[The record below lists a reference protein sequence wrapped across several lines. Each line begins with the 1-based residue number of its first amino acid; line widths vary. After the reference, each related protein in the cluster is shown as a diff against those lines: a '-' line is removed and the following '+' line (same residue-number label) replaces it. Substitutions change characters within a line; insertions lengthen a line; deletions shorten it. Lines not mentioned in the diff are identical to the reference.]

1 MKIGTYNEEFS
12 KNTIYRF
19 CNNSGINWHR
29 FVRLLSEKIVRTFMR
44 PATSDE
50 RIEYF
55 VLDDTP
61 FPKSGKKTELIA
73 KFFNHVNMTY
83 QWGYRILTLIWTDE
97 YSSVPI
103 DFCPL
108 SSNNDNLVRC
118 EAKKYDKRS
127 IAGQIRKQAQQ
138 KAPEIILD
146 MLRKVSTQSIL
157 RSMCSSTVGLLP
169 QKE

>member
-1 MKIGTYNEEFS
+1 MATTLSQKLAEAQEAKDTVRGFLRQFEVGDLLRKCRAHKIKGFPVLQILIYLLECMFSPISTYMAMKIGTYNEEFS

-73 KFFNHVNMTY
+73 
-83 QWGYRILTLIWTDE
+83 
-97 YSSVPI
+97 
-103 DFCPL
+103 
-108 SSNNDNLVRC
+108 
-118 EAKKYDKRS
+118 
-127 IAGQIRKQAQQ
+127 
-138 KAPEIILD
+138 
-146 MLRKVSTQSIL
+146 
-157 RSMCSSTVGLLP
+157 
-169 QKE
+169 